1 MKDKRTTLITGSSD
15 GIGLAT
21 AIRLAALGQEVILHG
36 RDPAKLASAKE
47 VIFKKTGK
55 TSMTVQADLTS
66 MKEVVQL
73 ANFVNSNFPKLD
85 TLINNAGGL
94 FPNREI
100 TIDGFEK
107 TFAVNHLAHFLLS
120 LKLSPTLE
128 KSKQPRI
135 ININSELYKSV
146 QPNFNDLNSTNEYKM
161 MTAYSRAKLYNVYMT
176 LAWKTNLPESRIEL
190 VALHPGF
197 VNTNLARNIV
207 GPKKILFSIIRNLF
221 FTSPIT
227 GSQTAVHLATQ
238 PVLDVHKFYVKSK
251 QQPYTN
257 SALSLDSQ
265 NQMWDRSEKLL
276 EYWI

>member
-55 TSMTVQADLTS
+55 TSMTVQADLAS

-107 TFAVNHLAHFLLS
+107 NFAVNHLAHFLLS

-146 QPNFNDLNSTNEYKM
+146 RPNFNDLNSTNEYKM

-176 LAWKTNLPESRIEL
+176 LAWKTHLTESRIEL

-221 FTSPIT
+221 FSSPIT
-227 GSQTAVHLATQ
+227 GSQAAVHLATQ
-238 PVLDVHKFYVKSK
+238 PVLDVNKFYIKSK

-257 SALSLDSQ
+257 SALSFESQ
-265 NQMWDRSEKLL
+265 KQMWDRSEKLL